1 MTQIRLVYSKGW
13 LLTKQMRQ
21 SGCESEVCKDG
32 EAETGK
38 DVEGG
43 SGVDEECGVDQRWQ
57 GSYSCNNSCR
67 PMRGQH
73 QSLVDFFII

>member
-1 MTQIRLVYSKGW
+1 MGTVRLVSSNGW

-43 SGVDEECGVDQRWQ
+43 SGVDEECGVDQARSQQWQ
-57 GSYSCNNSCR
+57 GSYSCNNSRRAGPCEANIN
-67 PMRGQH
+67 H
-73 QSLVDFFII
+73 